1 MSLIVCNN
9 ITKQSVKAM
18 LDKGELIAVNQSKI
32 YRDDKNT
39 IQEID
44 MIDYCLTPDMVKNI
58 DSLMRLNECKQVM
71 KLESLCITQ
80 EEASLVFTPNMDITL
95 NEYINVNNSSNNI
108 MFLFRELI
116 KGLIAMEQVNIS
128 HGNIDG
134 NNVLVK
140 LHDRNI
146 VRIGYYNFK
155 HLPLQVNTDYKKN
168 DLKSV
173 INLVKLFVYNNNN
186 KITRCSIIP
195 YIKKIL
201 DDDSIYN
208 RTPQDI
214 LYMLNEI
221 EQDKN
226 INWYPWNTNNS
237 KLLINTY
244 DYNDWKTQIDKEL
257 WDEIVNHCQIMNF
270 SPLSGLL
277 MIDLLYR
284 YYSLGNTRSQY
295 DLLCASRLVA
305 LYMEPIVPT
314 YNDYYKKY
322 SKSQN
327 KCDVDNLIRH
337 ELIMFTAINCIIY
350 NSNIHTIMIT
360 MYSEFKNLQY
370 PEKCLCVKNSYN
382 EDLNQYC
389 TLKY

>member
-226 INWYPWNTNNS
+226 INWYP
-237 KLLINTY
+237 
-244 DYNDWKTQIDKEL
+244 
-257 WDEIVNHCQIMNF
+257 
-270 SPLSGLL
+270 
-277 MIDLLYR
+277 
-284 YYSLGNTRSQY
+284 
-295 DLLCASRLVA
+295 
-305 LYMEPIVPT
+305 
-314 YNDYYKKY
+314 
-322 SKSQN
+322 
-327 KCDVDNLIRH
+327 
-337 ELIMFTAINCIIY
+337 
-350 NSNIHTIMIT
+350 
-360 MYSEFKNLQY
+360 
-370 PEKCLCVKNSYN
+370 
-382 EDLNQYC
+382 
-389 TLKY
+389 